1 MLLLGILFILLGI
14 YIINIDK
21 YYIEDSEEG
30 KILKKKDEFKRDN
43 FYRFKLFIG
52 IFSIVIGVFSIL
64 NYIIY

>member
-21 YYIEDSEEG
+21 YYIEDSEEE

-43 FYRFKLFIG
+43 FYRFKFFIG
-52 IFSIVIGVFSIL
+52 IFSIVIGAFSIL